1 MNIINKV
8 IKNIEYII
16 EMSISIVRFN
26 FFENNFVR
34 FMNIWNVIRLG
45 FCVCLNNC
53 IVLFDNW
60 IVELKIYI
68 YVYM

>member
-1 MNIINKV
+1 MNIMNKV

-34 FMNIWNVIRLG
+34 FMNICNVIRLG

-53 IVLFDNW
+53 IVLFDN
-60 IVELKIYI
+60 
-68 YVYM
+68 

>member
-34 FMNIWNVIRLG
+34 FMNI
-45 FCVCLNNC
+45 
-53 IVLFDNW
+53 
-60 IVELKIYI
+60 
-68 YVYM
+68 